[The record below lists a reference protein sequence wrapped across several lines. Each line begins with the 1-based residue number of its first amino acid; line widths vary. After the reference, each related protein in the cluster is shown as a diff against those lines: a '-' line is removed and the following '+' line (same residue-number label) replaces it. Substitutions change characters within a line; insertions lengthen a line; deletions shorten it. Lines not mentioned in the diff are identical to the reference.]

1 MLLPFLQRHNGR
13 ITENISSNL
22 VLATLVLG
30 LSVFTYGFET
40 TVLSSTQAMTRTLS
54 PTSNIPTPVLNIH
67 VSLYV

>member
-54 PTSNIPTPVLNIH
+54 PV
-67 VSLYV
+67 V